1 MKTSLIVFFL
11 LSPLVFC
18 DQYENVY
25 DAGDG
30 LAVMEVGYFLT
41 GILVPWI
48 MGLTFCI
55 VSCVFCCIPKKYQLP
70 KQAFVAVPPQPMIYA
85 PYQPYQNQGYNNGM
99 IQPGYAVQPG
109 YGVQPGYAVQP
120 GSMPVGYENQMGYA
134 NYGNPMQGG
143 YTGGV
148 QEGQNFNYNQ
158 QPPNVLPQELADG
171 SNVK

>member
-1 MKTSLIVFFL
+1 MKTVLIAFFL

-55 VSCVFCCIPKKYQLP
+55 VSCVFCCIPKKYQIP
-70 KQAFVAVPPQPMIYA
+70 KQAFVSVPAQPMIYA
-85 PYQPYQNQGYNNGM
+85 PYQPYQNQGFNNGM

-109 YGVQPGYAVQP
+109 AL
-120 GSMPVGYENQMGYA
+120 PVGYENQIGYP

-148 QEGQNFNYNQ
+148 QEGQNVNYNQ
-158 QPPNVLPQELADG
+158 QQNVLPQELAEG